1 MADAIEKTPIP
12 DTPPAEAKATQGS
25 VRGIAAIKKA
35 CVSRGLDSKYA
46 QCAILGIIGVESV
59 WLPVQEQHGYKK
71 ATLLKTARVSDADAE
86 KYGSNAGGSGMSKQE
101 FFGWFYGIRNG
112 LTPADGQYYG
122 RGFIQLT
129 LKDNYKALGK
139 LVGKDLVSNPEV
151 MVGTDDAT
159 MSLCADVAVEFIKM
173 RIKSWKTLQ
182 YEPGFIFKALH
193 AVNPNDPVGSDHYKK
208 KVRYYEYFLGGVAAD
223 PPTNKDA
230 TNTTVNKT
238 PKEIEMASPN
248 KREAYT
254 EDRTANFNTEGFTD
268 PEGKYPLR
276 DFMNEPDTN
285 RLARGIIEGTNIKYK
300 DTTRKT
306 DIPIAN
312 TIGTYDQPQSAYN
325 TVYPYNKVFESE
337 SGHVLEF
344 DDSPNGERV
353 NLYHQ
358 KGTFIEIDP
367 NGSQINYIVGDGYYI
382 TERNGNIFIN
392 GTCNV
397 TCSGP
402 MNILCQGD
410 ANLEVK
416 GQVDAVFHNNVNIGV
431 AKDLNIAVGGDYNV
445 LVEGNYNVEVGKT
458 SNTRSIGS
466 MAIESTDI
474 LKLKTAKTISMEG
487 GDTASTA
494 ETLMKMSSSFKLETP
509 ADFQIKA
516 NTFTLDIATDTKIRT
531 KTLLVEVEETTKI
544 KTDEFQL
551 DTKTDTKI
559 KTDKFQLDGTTS
571 TNILTGMFNT
581 TTTMGVLQLNS
592 VGTAVINAG
601 GLISNTAPI
610 INLNSGAIPPVV
622 IPPIT
627 KISDKVEP
635 LALLG
640 APKIPVDF
648 GGDDI
653 TGRGQ
658 EQVLVDTV
666 LNPAGKYNPL
676 TLPKT
681 LIDNVL
687 GGIPIIGD
695 ILSSFGG
702 STPDVYDVKYAGS
715 PIENKTSLSAAG
727 KASQHRLVVPPTE
740 SAYNQPYDNLI
751 PPQRTSSGE
760 FKYEEESD
768 WNSPEGQKYADK
780 AYSTSA
786 YEHNAIKNPKVEG
799 SIPSSGGAGAGSGI
813 SAEKL
818 AEINNQSGFPLS
830 YKLSEHF
837 TLGMLTLGGKYTV
850 ADANLPSAG
859 SSDRRLYSK
868 QTLVANLSA
877 LCENILEPIYKEVG
891 PCQGGGGGAT
901 WLITS
906 GLRTEGAVK
915 TSKASS
921 DHNKGRAVDFQFTEN
936 NTVDNLFALITKL
949 EKVLPYNKLIME
961 YKNNGKSRWIHCSYS
976 TEGNAGQTYTYVED
990 KNTGSGLKKLFS

>member
-1 MADAIEKTPIP
+1 MADPIESVPIP
-12 DTPPAEAKATQGS
+12 DTPPAEAKATQGAMN
-25 VRGIAAIKKA
+25 GISAIKKA
-35 CVSRGLDSKYA
+35 CINRGLDSKYA

-59 WLPVQEQHGYKK
+59 WIPVQEQHGYKK
-71 ATLLKTARVSDADAE
+71 GTLLTKPRVSDADAE
-86 KYGSNAGGSGMSKQE
+86 RYGSNAGGKGMSKQE

-112 LTPADGQYYG
+112 GSPADGQFYG
-122 RGFIQLT
+122 RGYIQLT
-129 LKDNYKALGK
+129 GRDNYVALGS
-139 LVGKDLVSNPEV
+139 LVSRDLVTDPEI

-159 MSLCADVAVEFIKM
+159 IQLCADIAVEFIKM

-193 AVNPNDPVGSDHYKK
+193 AVNPKDPVGSDHYKK
-208 KVRYYEYFLGGVAAD
+208 KIRYYEYFLGGIAAD

-230 TNTTVNKT
+230 TSTTVNKT

-248 KREAYT
+248 KREAYS
-254 EDRTANFNTEGFTD
+254 EDRSANFSTVGFAD

-312 TIGTYDQPQSAYN
+312 TIGTYDQPESAYN
-325 TVYPYNKVFESE
+325 TVYPYNKVMESE

-353 NLYHQ
+353 NLYHR

-458 SNTRSIGS
+458 SNTRAIGTMS
-466 MAIESTDI
+466 IESTDA
-474 LKLKTAKTISMEG
+474 LKLKTAKSMSLEG

-494 ETLMKMSSSFKLETP
+494 ETLMKMSSSIKYETADAFEIKAKSFKL
-509 ADFQIKA
+509 
-516 NTFTLDIATDTKIRT
+516 DIENAT
-531 KTLLVEVEETTKI
+531 EI
-544 KTDEFQL
+544 KTGSFKAQ
-551 DTKTDTKI
+551 T
-559 KTDKFQLDGTTS
+559 
-571 TNILTGMFNT
+571 LTGNLE
-581 TTTMGVLQLNS
+581 LQS
-592 VGTAVINAG
+592 VSTAVINATD
-601 GLISNTAPI
+601 LLSST
-610 INLNSGAIPPVV
+610 S
-622 IPPIT
+622 T
-627 KISDKVEP
+627 KIDLNGAKLDITDIAP
-635 LALLG
+635 LVALG
-640 APKIPVDF
+640 APKVPVDF
-648 GGDDI
+648 AGDPVKD
-653 TGRGQ
+653 REK

-666 LNPAGKYNPL
+666 LNPSGEYNPL

-681 LIDNVL
+681 IIDDVL
-687 GGIPIIGD
+687 SGIPIVGD
-695 ILSSFGG
+695 LLSSFGG
-702 STPDVYDVKYAGS
+702 TVPDVYDVKYAGS
-715 PIENKTSLSAAG
+715 PIENKTSLAAAG
-727 KASQHRLVVPPTE
+727 KASSHRLVVPPPE

-760 FKYEEESD
+760 FKFEEESD
-768 WNSPEGQKYADK
+768 WNSPEGQKLADK
-780 AYSTSA
+780 LYTTSE
-786 YEHNAIKNPKVEG
+786 YEHNAIKNPTVDDSASISGG
-799 SIPSSGGAGAGSGI
+799 SGAGAGI

-818 AEINNQSGFPLS
+818 AEINNQSDYPLS

-837 TLGMLTLGGKYTV
+837 TLGMLTLGGKYIV
-850 ADANLPSAG
+850 RDADLPSAG
-859 SSDRRLYSK
+859 SSARRTYTK
-868 QTLVANLSA
+868 QIIVANLAA
-877 LCENILEPIYKEVG
+877 LCENILEPIYKEIG
-891 PCQGGGGGAT
+891 PCQGGGSGAT

-915 TSKASS
+915 SSKASS

-936 NTVDNLFALITKL
+936 NTVDNLFDLISKL
-949 EKVLPYNKLIME
+949 EKILPYNKLIME
-961 YKNNGKSRWIHCSYS
+961 YKNNGRSKWIHCSYS
-976 TEGNAGQTYTYVED
+976 TEGNVGQTYTYVED
-990 KNTGSGLKKLFS
+990 KNTGSGIRKLFS

>member
-1 MADAIEKTPIP
+1 MADPIEKTPIP
-12 DTPPAEAKATQGS
+12 DTPPAEAKATQGAM
-25 VRGIAAIKKA
+25 RGIAAIKKA

-59 WLPVQEQHGYKK
+59 WLPVQEQHSYKK
-71 ATLLKTARVSDADAE
+71 ATLMKTARVSDADAE
-86 KYGSNAGGSGMSKQE
+86 KYGSNAGGAGMSKKE
-101 FFGWFYGIRNG
+101 FFGWFYGTRNG
-112 LTPADGQYYG
+112 LTPAEGQYYG

-129 LKDNYKALGK
+129 LKDNYVALGK
-139 LVGKDLVSNPEV
+139 LVGKDLASNPEI

-159 MSLCADVAVEFIKM
+159 MELCANIAVEFIKM

-182 YEPGFIFKALH
+182 YEPGFIFTALH
-193 AVNPNDPVGSDHYKK
+193 AVNPKDPSSSDHYKK
-208 KVRYYEYFLGGVAAD
+208 KVRYYEYFLGGVASD

-230 TNTTVNKT
+230 ANTTLNKT
-238 PKEIEMASPN
+238 AKEIEMAPPS

-254 EDRTANFNTEGFTD
+254 EDRTANFNSDGFTD

-306 DIPIAN
+306 KIPIAN

-344 DDSPNGERV
+344 DDSPSGERV

-466 MAIESTDI
+466 MSIESTDI
-474 LKLKTAKTISMEG
+474 LKLKTLKTISMEG

-516 NTFTLDIATDTKIRT
+516 KTFTLD
-531 KTLLVEVEETTKI
+531 VETATKI
-544 KTDEFQL
+544 KTNTFQL
-551 DTKTDTKI
+551 DSKI
-559 KTDKFQLDGTTS
+559 S
-571 TNILTGMFNT
+571 TNILTGIFNT
-581 TTTMGVLQLNS
+581 TTTMGMLQLNS
-592 VGTAVINAG
+592 SGIAVINAAD
-601 GLISNTAPI
+601 LISGTAARIDFNGNAISPLPI
-610 INLNSGAIPPVV
+610 I
-622 IPPIT
+622 PI
-627 KISDKVEP
+627 KP
-635 LALLG
+635 LPLLG
-640 APKIPVDF
+640 APKVPVDF
-648 GGDDI
+648 GGDPVKD
-653 TGRGQ
+653 RKE

-676 TLPKT
+676 TLPKSI
-681 LIDNVL
+681 IDSVL
-687 GGIPIIGD
+687 GGIPIVGD
-695 ILSSFGG
+695 ILSSLSSAIGEVASG
-702 STPDVYDVKYAGS
+702 VVPDVYDIKYAGS
-715 PIENKTSLSAAG
+715 PIESKTSLSAAG
-727 KASQHRLVVPPTE
+727 KASSTRLVVPPRE

-768 WNSPEGQKYADK
+768 WSSPEGQKYADK
-780 AYSTSA
+780 VYSTTA
-786 YEHNAIKNPKVEG
+786 YEHNAIKNPKVED
-799 SIPSSGGAGAGSGI
+799 SVSASGGAGAGSGI
-813 SAEKL
+813 SAEK
-818 AEINNQSGFPLS
+818 ATEINNQSAFPLS

-837 TLGMLTLGGKYTV
+837 TLGMLTLSGKYTV

-859 SSDRRLYSK
+859 SSERKLYSK

-877 LCENILEPIYKEVG
+877 LCENILEPIYKEIG

-936 NTVDNLFALITKL
+936 NSVDNLFALITKL

-961 YKNNGKSRWIHCSYS
+961 YKNNGASRWIHCSYS